1 MIKYTTN
8 YICYFGA
15 MNKMQCAKCRVS
27 GRFVKLTIA
36 NAEYDIEYA
45 YKSSYKAIL
54 ALLLL
59 LWCIYIIKPKK
70 AATSDLERINN
81 AMNIDCLNKAII
93 IAYSNCDYVLFSKLN
108 RQRFELIKGI

>member
-1 MIKYTTN
+1 MIKYTSN
-8 YICYFGA
+8 YICYFSA
-15 MNKMQCAKCRVS
+15 MHKLSCAKCRLS
-27 GRFVKLTIA
+27 GRFVKLSIA

-45 YKSSYKAIL
+45 YTSSYKAIIAML
-54 ALLLL
+54 VM

-70 AATSDLERINN
+70 AATSEINNLNN
-81 AMNIDCLNKAII
+81 AMR